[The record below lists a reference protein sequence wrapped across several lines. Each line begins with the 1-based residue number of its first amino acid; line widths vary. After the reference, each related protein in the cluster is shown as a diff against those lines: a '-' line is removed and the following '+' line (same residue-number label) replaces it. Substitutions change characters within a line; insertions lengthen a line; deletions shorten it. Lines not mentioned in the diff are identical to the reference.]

1 MDCCFEGASDS
12 KIAFLKS
19 MSIGWY
25 VLFTSVR
32 IILSLFISLWG
43 NLYECKCSIAS
54 HNFSTLCSPQNIV
67 KGWIYLAGH
76 GTKYK
81 KNNILKMLKT

>member
-1 MDCCFEGASDS
+1 MDCSFEGASDS

-54 HNFSTLCSPQNIV
+54 HNFSTLCSPQNTV

-81 KNNILKMLKT
+81 KNNILKMLKI